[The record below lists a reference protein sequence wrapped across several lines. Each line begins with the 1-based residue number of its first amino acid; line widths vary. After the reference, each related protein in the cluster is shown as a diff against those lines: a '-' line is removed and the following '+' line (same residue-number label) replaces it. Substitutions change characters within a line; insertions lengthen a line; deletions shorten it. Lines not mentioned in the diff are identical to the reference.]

1 MTQPLKALILST
13 SLNPN
18 SKSRRIAQV
27 IRQQLEKAGAH
38 TEWLDLQEH
47 DLPFCG
53 QAGTSQQALVLD
65 MRAMVERADAIVLAA
80 PIYNYDV
87 NAAAKNFIELT
98 GRTWTGKVVALA
110 VAAGGQR
117 SGMAPMGIINSLMLD
132 FRCIVLPRYVY
143 ASRGDYTEDGE
154 PGEATQERIGE
165 LSQELMR
172 VGSALRG

>member
-1 MTQPLKALILST
+1 MLILSGWIYRNT
-13 SLNPN
+13 
-18 SKSRRIAQV
+18 I
-27 IRQQLEKAGAH
+27 
-38 TEWLDLQEH
+38 
-47 DLPFCG
+47 PFCG

-98 GRTWTGKVVALA
+98 GRTWTGKVAALA

-132 FRCIVLPRYVY
+132 FRCIVAAIRLRV
-143 ASRGDYTEDGE
+143 SRGLHRRWRTRRSHPRE
-154 PGEATQERIGE
+154 IGE

-172 VGSALRG
+172 VGLHYAGRRPCFPTRFAVGADRWASN